1 MVNCPACMISPLS
14 KSIQNSLQY
23 VNAQTNDEKGQ
34 QEKNLSSRSAAAV
47 KKVDSEFGSHL
58 ISQGSLCVLR
68 VSVVNWSSSYEIP
81 FTQTFCLYL

>member
-1 MVNCPACMISPLS
+1 MVNCPARMISPLS

-58 ISQGSLCVLR
+58 ISRPTGFSLCSPCLR
-68 VSVVNWSSSYEIP
+68 GELV
-81 FTQTFCLYL
+81 FLL

>member
-1 MVNCPACMISPLS
+1 MVNCPACMIPPLS

-58 ISQGSLCVLR
+58 ISRPTGFSLCSPCLLR
-68 VSVVNWSSSYEIP
+68 NFGFTLRMELVAIP
-81 FTQTFCLYL
+81 MI